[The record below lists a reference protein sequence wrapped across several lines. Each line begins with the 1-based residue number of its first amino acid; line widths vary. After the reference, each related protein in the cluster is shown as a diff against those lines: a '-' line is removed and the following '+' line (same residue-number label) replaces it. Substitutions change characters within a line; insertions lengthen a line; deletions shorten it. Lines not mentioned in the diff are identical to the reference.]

1 MYARKL
7 KSYSYVNKNMILKV
21 KHFSIDLISV
31 EVLRKCSPHT
41 YNTIVYTT
49 IGENVQAQ
57 FYKTMHFE
65 IAFACLCVF
74 L

>member
-31 EVLRKCSPHT
+31 ECFGSVVHIHIIL
-41 YNTIVYTT
+41 
-49 IGENVQAQ
+49 
-57 FYKTMHFE
+57 
-65 IAFACLCVF
+65 
-74 L
+74 